1 MQGTRAP
8 PSEPAGGGQ
17 HSLLSDEDVVNNL
30 LRGEAVQNDVQE
42 ALTRYSLVRTRDII
56 MISRAS
62 VDCSWGSTRS
72 GSYLEGRRAMI

>member
-17 HSLLSDEDVVNNL
+17 RSLLSDEDVVKNL

-42 ALTRYSLVRTRDII
+42 ALARYITL
-56 MISRAS
+56 
-62 VDCSWGSTRS
+62 GP
-72 GSYLEGRRAMI
+72 G